1 MKLKI
6 SEKVI
11 SEFIGMDLEPNKG
24 SLPTKNGDD
33 TYVNL
38 TNDRGEAPPTTTDL
52 NRQASKENFLLK
64 KYLWGYYGGGQRGFA
79 SESQEIK
86 EDVFAKND
94 PDKDIINP
102 NQYVELSDISKLF
115 GEEVLEQNVREFVEN
130 ISDVAKRKS
139 DEEMKGITY
148 IILSHIID
156 NLNTTNLSS
165 SEKIKL
171 INGIK

>member
-11 SEFIGMDLEPNKG
+11 SEFIGTDLEPIEG
-24 SLPTKNGDD
+24 SLPNKNGDA
-33 TYVNL
+33 THVNL

-52 NRQASKENFLLK
+52 NRQATKRKDLLM
-64 KYLWGYYGGGQRGFA
+64 YLWGHYGGRQRGFA

-102 NQYVELSDISKLF
+102 NQNIDLSDISKLF
-115 GEEVLEQNVREFVEN
+115 GEEVLEQNVREFVQSVN
-130 ISDVAKRKS
+130 DVAKRKS

-165 SEKIKL
+165 SEKRKL

>member
-11 SEFIGMDLEPNKG
+11 SEFIGMDLEFSEG

-52 NRQASKENFLLK
+52 NRQATKRKDLLM
-64 KYLWGYYGGGQRGFA
+64 YLWGHYGGRQRGFA

-94 PDKDIINP
+94 PDKDIIEQ
-102 NQYVELSDISKLF
+102 NQNAELSDISKLF

-165 SEKIKL
+165 SEKTKL
-171 INGIK
+171 INGIN